1 MGDRGGRDRGG
12 CSYLLDSGCVT
23 TVGGFTIYGSPW
35 TPRFWGAFNLD
46 RGEVIAAKW
55 AAVPAR
61 VDVLVTHGPPL
72 GTRDFVPRVQ
82 EHVGCA
88 ALAAEVA
95 GRIRPAVHCFG
106 HIHEGHGTV
115 CHDGIQFVN
124 ASITPWSKLG
134 QPGLNPPTVF
144 TLRRD
149 GEGNV
154 TVAMG
159 GNSHRDAAATA
170 TPPPPGEPPRGV
182 HGDGGPPGA
191 E

>member
-1 MGDRGGRDRGG
+1 MDDARTSSREELAAQAVKLLLGDPGSG

-23 TVGGFTIYGSPW
+23 TAGGFTIHGAPW

-46 RGEVIAAKW
+46 RGEAIGARW
-55 AAVPAR
+55 AAVPAN

-72 GTRDFVPRVQ
+72 GCRDFVPRVQ

-88 ALAAEVA
+88 NLAEEVT

-115 CHDGIQFVN
+115 CHDGIRFIN

-144 TLRRD
+144 TLRRHA
-149 GEGNV
+149 GGAVSVEMGTGN
-154 TVAMG
+154 G
-159 GNSHRDAAATA
+159 DDAAAA
-170 TPPPPGEPPRGV
+170 AHPSPPV
-182 HGDGGPPGA
+182 
-191 E
+191 